1 MKLYFS
7 TLILAALLL
16 CSFNLTYAQNF
27 EDYNW
32 SDAKYLI
39 MNNKY
44 SKNDQVHVKRVQ
56 KYAYNFDEKKNG
68 FNQLA
73 ITHYVIQ
80 INTER
85 GLKIRK
91 ELEPPA
97 DSKGKEVLSFKVRVI
112 HPDGSSYEFKKT
124 DLKEK
129 KESQREKIS
138 EEDEENEIE
147 EADEEEK
154 DEKDEKTYTF
164 YDLSNLKIGSQL
176 EYFLVIKNS
185 SPTISGSMINY
196 QSRIPVQDFSYE
208 LNCDKEFSFL
218 FKSYNGAPQVVRD
231 STNKVR
237 TVYLLK
243 DQMVDAFPKEKIS
256 NYGANVRGIIF
267 KLEGYELGKKKNF
280 FNYEDFSRNL
290 YNSIYTLNKKELKV
304 LKKVVKEAKLK
315 SFKTNE
321 EKILALEN
329 YLKTT
334 FTIYNVAG
342 LNFLF
347 NIENL
352 YNYNSIT
359 GENTAKL
366 MLNALQQA
374 NIEHEMVLSCNR
386 FDYRFDKDFA
396 SNFFMDRFLI
406 YFPSQNK
413 FLDPYS
419 SGFRLGFIPSGFT
432 HNHALFIRS
441 VSAGG
446 ITSGSGKIKFIDA
459 PNAAASK
466 DRVEVSVSFADDF
479 KATNVQLNR
488 TMTGYFA
495 VDWQPLFSRS
505 DAEQRVRYDNTLFKF
520 MDEKMEITKTEYLNV
535 ERKDIQV
542 KPFIINGKG
551 LSQSLLIQKYDTLF
565 FKIGKLIG
573 EQTDL
578 YKDGETR
585 SLPIERNSSR
595 FYERIL
601 TVELPENYNIQN
613 IKELNK
619 QFELKN
625 DAGNIAAFFKSSYEL
640 QANNTLIVTIEE
652 WYEDIILPSDKYK
665 DFRNIMNASADFYK
679 LELKMLK

>member
-1 MKLYFS
+1 MKLHFS
-7 TLILAALLL
+7 TIIQVALLL
-16 CSFNLTYAQNF
+16 ISSNLIFAQNL

-39 MNNKY
+39 MSSKY
-44 SKNDQVHVKRVQ
+44 KSNDQVHVKRVQ

-73 ITHYVIQ
+73 LTHYVIQ
-80 INTER
+80 INTEK
-85 GLKIRK
+85 GLKNRK

-97 DSKGKEVLSFKVRVI
+97 GSRGKEVLSFKVRII
-112 HPDGSSYEFKKT
+112 HPDGSAYEFKKT
-124 DLKEK
+124 DLQEK
-129 KESQREKIS
+129 KESLREKID
-138 EEDEENEIE
+138 EDDEDDEIE
-147 EADEEEK
+147 VVDDEEK

-164 YDLSNLKIGSQL
+164 YDLSNLRIGSQL
-176 EYFLVIKNS
+176 EYFLVMKNS

-196 QSRIPVQDFSYE
+196 QSRIPIQDFSYE

-280 FNYEDFSRNL
+280 FNYEDFSRSL
-290 YNSIYTLNKKELKV
+290 YNSIYALNKKELKV
-304 LKKVVKEAKLK
+304 LKKVVKQAKLK
-315 SFKTNE
+315 SLKTDE
-321 EKILALEN
+321 QKILALEN

-334 FTIYNVAG
+334 FTTYNVAG

-347 NIENL
+347 SIENL
-352 YNYNSIT
+352 YKYNSIT
-359 GENTAKL
+359 GENAAKL
-366 MLNALQQA
+366 MLNVLQQLK
-374 NIEHEMVLSCNR
+374 IDHEMVLSCNR

-413 FLDPYS
+413 FLDPYA
-419 SGFRLGFIPSGFT
+419 SGFRLGIIPSGFT

-446 ITSGSGKIKFIDA
+446 VTSGLGRIKFIDA
-459 PNAAASK
+459 PKAASSK
-466 DRVEVSVSFADDF
+466 DRVEVRVSFADDF

-495 VDWQPLFSRS
+495 VDWQPFFRRT
-505 DAEQRVRYDNTLFKF
+505 DPEQRVSFDNALFKF
-520 MDEKMEITKTEYLNV
+520 IDEKMEIIKTEYLNV
-535 ERKDIQV
+535 ERNDIQV

-551 LSQSLLIQKYDTLF
+551 LSKSLLIQKYDTLV
-565 FKIGKLIG
+565 FKIGNLIG

-578 YKDGETR
+578 YKDSETR

-595 FYERIL
+595 IYERIL
-601 TVELPENYNIQN
+601 TVELPENYSIQN
-613 IKELNK
+613 IKDLNK

-640 QANNTLIVTIEE
+640 QPNNTLIVTIEE
-652 WYEDIILPSDKYK
+652 WYEDVILPSDKYQ
-665 DFRNIMNASADFYK
+665 DFRKIMNASADFYK